1 MSGTGRFAPSPT
13 SDLHVGNLRTALLA
27 WVFARATGRAFVV
40 RIEDLDQARV
50 GATPDVTRRQL
61 DDLAALGLDGD
72 APPVVQSERRG
83 IYHDAIARLD
93 TYECFC
99 TRAEIAQAASAPHRD
114 YRPYPG
120 TCSRL
125 SPAERAARRAT
136 GRVPA
141 LRVRAGGVGFTVHDR
156 HAGTVT
162 RVVDDFVLL
171 RGDGTPAY
179 NLASVVDDGLSGV
192 DQVVRGADLLD
203 SAPRQAWLATR
214 LGFVVPEYVH
224 VGMAV
229 NRDGVRLAKRDGAVT
244 LRELAALG
252 HLPGDVVAMLCA
264 SLGWPEA
271 DSAPAVLAHVRAR
284 PGLLD
289 APGVWTPWVVDPG
302 RPTTP
307 TANRPA

>member
-27 WVFARATGRAFVV
+27 WVFARATARSFLV

-50 GATPDVTRRQL
+50 GATSDVTRRQL
-61 DDLAALGLDGD
+61 DDLVALGLDWD
-72 APPVVQSERRG
+72 APPVVQSERLG

-99 TRAEIAQAASAPHRD
+99 TRAEIAQAASAPHGD

-125 SPAERAARRAT
+125 SPAECAARRAG
-136 GRVPA
+136 GRKPA
-141 LRVRAGGVGFTVHDR
+141 RRVRAGGVRFAVHDR

-179 NLASVVDDGLSGV
+179 NLASVIDDGLTGV

-214 LGFVVPEYVH
+214 LGHAVPEYVH

-244 LRELAALG
+244 LRELTALG
-252 HLPGDVVAMLCA
+252 RSPGDVIAALCA

-271 DSAPAVLAHVRAR
+271 HTAAAVLDNVLAQ

-289 APGVWTPWVVDPG
+289 APAVWAPWVVDPSG
-302 RPTTP
+302 WG
-307 TANRPA
+307 A